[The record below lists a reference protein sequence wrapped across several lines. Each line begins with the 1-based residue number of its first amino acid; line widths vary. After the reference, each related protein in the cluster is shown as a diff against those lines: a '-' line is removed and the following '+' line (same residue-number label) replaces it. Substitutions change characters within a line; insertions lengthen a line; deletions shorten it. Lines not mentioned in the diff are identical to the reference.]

1 MARKKKAPLTALK
14 LTRAMK
20 VREDL
25 MKKTEKLQAMETAR
39 NAYKERIHGEN
50 LANELSRITGQIGS
64 MRNGHE
70 IIRRHALQDRAG
82 FLKRHGVKVPNLNL
96 DLR

>member
-1 MARKKKAPLTALK
+1 MAPKKKAPTALK

-25 MKKTEKLQAMETAR
+25 MKKTEKLQALETAR

-50 LANELSRITGQIGS
+50 LANELSRITRQIGS

-82 FLKRHGVKVPNLNL
+82 YLKRHGVKVAKLNV

>member
-1 MARKKKAPLTALK
+1 MAKKKQQPSALK

-25 MKKTEKLQAMETAR
+25 MKKTEKLQALNKAR
-39 NAYKERIHGEN
+39 TQHQERVLGQN
-50 LANELSRITGQIGS
+50 LENELSRIMGDIGS
-64 MRNGHE
+64 LRNGHE
-70 IIRRHALQDRAG
+70 IIRRHRLENRAAYLQ
-82 FLKRHGVKVPNLNL
+82 RHGVKVPQLKL

>member
-1 MARKKKAPLTALK
+1 MVKKKQQPSALK

-25 MKKTEKLQAMETAR
+25 MKKNEELQALNTAR
-39 NAYKERIHGEN
+39 AQHQERVLGQN
-50 LANELSRITGQIGS
+50 LENELSRVTGELAS

-70 IIRRHALQDRAG
+70 IIRRHQLQDRAG
-82 FLKRHGVKVPNLNL
+82 YLKRHGVRVPQLKL